1 MGVVTWFVPI
11 NKLTSSTAYAIGLPL
26 QLRPKWI
33 FHNSA
38 REIFKPS
45 VIRNKRW
52 ATQEDNENE
61 CAILAHAAGR
71 LLASLHECVR
81 AGRTQWSQLRFRFPP
96 LCSVLRR
103 NLQILH
109 RFPPHSTSFAGPSNV
124 PAATASHHFACLS
137 DLITCVQQG
146 CEDLLTLP
154 LWFYLVIARI
164 FFLSLS
170 LHLSRSFLLCVVVFV
185 RISRSNHKSDQRSK
199 LHVLTLFVKKS
210 SSRRR
215 RRRKR
220 KKERKRRRRMKKL
233 GENIWWNIYRR
244 IKPGLMD
251 ETRVFYPASQ
261 RVILEIVLR

>member
-1 MGVVTWFVPI
+1 MSDTGRQWERMCHFGTCSGPFVGI
-11 NKLTSSTAYAIGLPL
+11 ATRMRARGQDTMKSTAVPFSPALLCFTP
-26 QLRPKWI
+26 QSP
-33 FHNSA
+33 NS
-38 REIFKPS
+38 PS
-45 VIRNKRW
+45 IP
-52 ATQEDNENE
+52 
-61 CAILAHAAGR
+61 AAFY
-71 LLASLHECVR
+71 LFCE
-81 AGRTQWSQLRFRFPP
+81 SQ
-96 LCSVLRR
+96 
-103 NLQILH
+103 
-109 RFPPHSTSFAGPSNV
+109 GPSNV